1 MPMGF
6 NLGDIVTMTDPFHRR
21 GASTGAIE
29 AITAQGWYQV
39 FWEEDEQQ
47 IHPAA
52 RTFEP
57 HELKLC
63 EITETTIPSQGKPGL
78 ISKVANIRSLP

>member
-1 MPMGF
+1 MTF
-6 NLGDIVTMTDPFHRR
+6 QIGDIVTHAEKFHRR
-21 GASTGAIE
+21 GASKGAIE
-29 AITAQGWYQV
+29 AITEQGWYQV
-39 FWEEDEQQ
+39 FWEEDDLQ

-63 EITETTIPSQGKPGL
+63 EIIETTIPSQGKPGL
-78 ISKVANIRSLP
+78 ISKVPNIRSLP